1 MDVVLFLLF
10 ILGFLSAGRIFTRK
24 IWNLNFSGP
33 AETFV
38 FSSALGSVIASVM
51 MTGLVFIGQVS
62 SLTCWGVLAGP

>member
-33 AETFV
+33 AEAFV

-51 MTGLVFIGQVS
+51 MTGLVFIG
-62 SLTCWGVLAGP
+62 